1 MKVFLQRAAVL
12 TLLSALAA
20 CNSSDDEIVEVV
32 DTGPSMDTIRGTVT
46 YEEDIILAPESV
58 TKVELLD
65 VTAPGE
71 TPTVV
76 AESFVNGFGA
86 PPLAFTLEYDTGL
99 IESGHRYA
107 LRAEVM
113 EQTRLMFKS
122 SGTYPVLDNE
132 HTGPVEILLKHV
144 PGGKVERM
152 AEVVRANNP
161 MLSGYYY
168 YYGGE
173 GEFLDCEDQEIHPVA
188 REGGIYGLES
198 SYRNEV
204 RNFGDQVFTRI
215 SGNYVTRPA
224 RNGRGKE
231 DFLVVIQVEEMD
243 AGGACP
249 P

>member
-1 MKVFLQRAAVL
+1 MKAILQGAAVM
-12 TLLSALAA
+12 TLLVTLAA
-20 CNSSDDEIVEVV
+20 CNSSDDEVVEVI
-32 DTGPSMDTIRGTVT
+32 DAGSSMDTIRGTVT

-58 TKVELLD
+58 TRVELLD
-65 VTAPGE
+65 VTAPDE
-71 TPTVV
+71 SPTVI
-76 AESFVNGFGA
+76 AESFVNGFGT
-86 PPLAFTLEYDTGL
+86 PPLAFALEYDTRL

-122 SGTYPVLDNE
+122 IDTYRVLDNE

-161 MLSGYYY
+161 MFSGYYY
-168 YYGGE
+168 YFDGE

-188 REGGIYGLES
+188 REGDIYALES
-198 SYRNEV
+198 SYRREAG
-204 RNFGDQVFTRI
+204 NFGDQVFTRI

-224 RNGRGKE
+224 RDGRGKE

-249 P
+249 